1 MELAKHV
8 RQYGE
13 MCPGLEQYA
22 IQRFALAFHALPKA
36 LAENAGVKSNEVQL
50 KNKCFAKHECCSLCE
65 AVLSF
70 QLISKLQAAHNE
82 GEKNAGFDIMS
93 ELAKSCDAVERGI
106 LDLYITKHWAIKFAT
121 AAVCTVLKVDQII
134 MAKQAGGPKAKDNK
148 NWDDDD

>member
-50 KNKCFAKHECCSLCE
+50 KNKCFL
-65 AVLSF
+65 
-70 QLISKLQAAHNE
+70 
-82 GEKNAGFDIMS
+82 
-93 ELAKSCDAVERGI
+93 R
-106 LDLYITKHWAIKFAT
+106 
-121 AAVCTVLKVDQII
+121 
-134 MAKQAGGPKAKDNK
+134 
-148 NWDDDD
+148 